1 MPKKLRKNYRCQ
13 IKRFPELLTLWDAT
27 IDLAVRQEQA
37 AKYFKL
43 SIPDMLDLAQ
53 ITGIDP
59 LTADLETDSP
69 AFIQWQQFTAELKT
83 ASVKTVD
90 LNYLLRHKDLS
101 NKLTPTEAALLKN
114 IKQLRDVLTVVEKE
128 NGIAPDNADFSFA
141 KSKLAL
147 VYDAKVID
155 TFFGLL
161 TGSTTYFA
169 AFNTVEEGLP
179 TKLVE
184 ADARLGFD
192 PFQKSI
198 DLYRYLKRCRQNLP
212 KRKGRYGGSNRP
224 GHTS

>member
-1 MPKKLRKNYRCQ
+1 M
-13 IKRFPELLTLWDAT
+13 LTLWDTT
-27 IDLAVRQEQA
+27 IDLPVRQEQA

-43 SIPDMLDLAQ
+43 SIPDMPDLAQ

-59 LTADLETDSP
+59 LAADLENDSP
-69 AFIQWQQFTAELKT
+69 AFIQWQQLTAELKT
-83 ASVKTVD
+83 ASVKAVD

-114 IKQLRDVLTVVEKE
+114 IKQVRDVLTVIEKE

-161 TGSTTYFA
+161 TQATS
-169 AFNTVEEGLP
+169 P
-179 TKLVE
+179 IP
-184 ADARLGFD
+184 
-192 PFQKSI
+192 PFS
-198 DLYRYLKRCRQNLP
+198 
-212 KRKGRYGGSNRP
+212 YG
-224 GHTS
+224 